1 MDDAQYPTRG
11 QLERQLSQQIQAWY
25 RTQLGHQPSKVTCQ
39 LFDEA
44 LAILLE
50 DSLTQ
55 PEQLLANN
63 GQEEL
68 AEQVRSNL
76 DDVIQPRLK
85 ILIEEIIKVGVVEIL
100 SDAKLTTGRT
110 GMIAVLAETPKVR
123 NPSSIPKGK
132 LFRKE

>member
-11 QLERQLSQQIQAWY
+11 QLERQLSQRIQAWY

-39 LFDEA
+39 LFDDA

-50 DSLTQ
+50 DAVTQ
-55 PEQLLANN
+55 PEQLLVDN

-76 DDVIQPRLK
+76 DEVIQPHLK
-85 ILIEEIIKVGVVEIL
+85 TLIEEVINVKVVEIL
-100 SDAKLTTGRT
+100 SDAKLNSGRT
-110 GMIAVLAETPKVR
+110 GMIAVLSETPQVR
-123 NPSSIPKGK
+123 NPTAIPKGK
-132 LFRKE
+132 PFRKG